1 MLTNLFDKIII
12 QGNFLGYINHMLPF
26 FKKKEICLYE
36 PLNYT

>member
-26 FKKKEICLYE
+26 FKKKKYVYMN
-36 PLNYT
+36 P